1 MALSEADKKNLTK
14 EQQQQILALTDQYN
28 AATTQA
34 ERDAIHA
41 QAEEIRF
48 NSSGGRYSGG
58 ADGSGYTKI
67 ANNAKSTYNPSR
79 LNAADA
85 SQLNAAQ
92 QARMQTLQD
101 AWRRAQQAGNQS
113 EMGLLHQMAE
123 QLRNQAGYTGG
134 ADGGSYMPLASNAGG
149 MTADQMQK
157 WLEDYRATNVGR
169 YGYNNG
175 YSVDMNVRS
184 QANKIRQQ
192 MLANSQA
199 WQSADPA
206 QRDYLHQQ
214 NEQLAALLKQYAG
227 GVTSTYNPVT
237 GQWET
242 GNPEMGYGRDTSADR
257 YDTVWAWKNIYGYT
271 DEEIEKWAND
281 TSHYFNFVDTRV
293 PHRNLVDESSGFTGQ
308 YANFI
313 NGPYS
318 FLKQGTQTW
327 ANGGRDVYYPEFKT
341 GTPEL
346 LYNNGTTPYTR
357 GFSSYTANGVIEPG
371 LAAAASTANKSG
383 GNGAYSHANPDGSI
397 NGADPR
403 YSAVPAEIPA
413 QYEASMAKGG
423 IRGQGSTGA
432 SGSPSGGAS
441 GGYNSYLE
449 QMYAAALE
457 SQLANLKAS
466 YDQNISD
473 LDASKVTVDDTYTE
487 QKRQTTGTAAQ
498 SAANWREMA
507 NAYGLNSGAIG
518 QAALAQNNQ
527 LQSNLNTLESAQAA
541 AQAEIERQR
550 TLLGQQYQ
558 LQINQAIAD
567 NNFELASALYQEAV
581 RQDEALRQQQQFAA
595 NLALQYAQMAMQ
607 QSQFDQSLA
616 LDYAKLGLSS
626 SSGGSGAG
634 YIAPQSYVLDDMFE
648 AAYQNGGGTSLLSS
662 KDFREKFGFGDASI
676 TDLRSQYNRWLGTL
690 GGSGLNN
697 FRTIVNSSPTMS
709 VSDKNDLA
717 WSYYQNGEINYT
729 QLQQILK
736 ELGTG
741 E

>member
-1 MALSEADKKNLTK
+1 MALSESDKKYLTA
-14 EQQQQILALTDQYN
+14 EQQQQIQALTDQYN

-48 NSSGGRYSGG
+48 NASGGTGRYSGG
-58 ADGSGYTKI
+58 ADGSGYSQI
-67 ANNAKSTYNPSR
+67 AGNAQSTYNAPR

-113 EMGLLHQMAE
+113 EMNLLHQMAE

-206 QRDYLHQQ
+206 QREYLHQQ
-214 NEQLAALLKQYAG
+214 NQQLAALLKQYGG

-242 GNPEMGYGRDTSADR
+242 GNTEMGYGRDTNADR

-293 PHRNLVDESSGFTGQ
+293 PNRNLVDESSGFTGQ

-318 FLKQGTQTW
+318 FLKEGTQMW

-346 LYNNGTTPYTR
+346 YYNNGTTPYTR

-371 LAAAASTANKSG
+371 LTTAQSAAGRG
-383 GNGAYSHANPDGSI
+383 GNGAYSHINADGTVPG
-397 NGADPR
+397 NDPR

-413 QYEASMAKGG
+413 QYEASMAKGFKPQVG
-423 IRGQGSTGA
+423 TGA
-432 SGSPSGGAS
+432 SGSLSGGAS

-616 LDYAKLGLSS
+616 LDYAKAGLTGSSASDTYIPVADDVGSLEQSKNAKDLEERLGVLTGLSREQKYS
-626 SSGGSGAG
+626 VIEEA
-634 YIAPQSYVLDDMFE
+634 VL
-648 AAYQNGGGTSLLSS
+648 NGQ
-662 KDFREKFGFGDASI
+662 I
-676 TDLRSQYNRWLGTL
+676 TDAEGKR
-690 GGSGLNN
+690 
-697 FRTIVNSSPTMS
+697 
-709 VSDKNDLA
+709 LA
-717 WSYYQNGEINYT
+717 RLYGFVP
-729 QLQQILK
+729 
-736 ELGTG
+736 
-741 E
+741 

>member
-14 EQQQQILALTDQYN
+14 EQQQQILALTEQYN

-48 NSSGGRYSGG
+48 NASGGRYSGG

-85 SQLNAAQ
+85 SQLNASQ

-113 EMGLLHQMAE
+113 EMNLLHQMAE

-157 WLEDYRATNVGR
+157 WLEDYRATNMGR

-175 YSVDMNVRS
+175 YSVDMNLRS

-206 QRDYLHQQ
+206 QREYLHQQ
-214 NEQLAALLKQYAG
+214 NQQLAALLKQYAG

-242 GNPEMGYGRDTSADR
+242 GNSEMGYGRDRSADN
-257 YDTVWAWKNIYGYT
+257 YNTLWAWKNIYGYT

-293 PHRNLVDESSGFTGQ
+293 PNRNLVDESSGFTGQ

-346 LYNNGTTPYTR
+346 YYNNGTTPYTR

-371 LAAAASTANKSG
+371 LATVASTANKSG

-413 QYEASMAKGG
+413 QYEASMAKG
-423 IRGQGSTGA
+423 RKPQGSTGA
-432 SGSPSGGAS
+432 SGSLSGGAS

-616 LDYAKLGLSS
+616 LDYAKLGLSG

-634 YIAPQSYVLDDMFE
+634 YIAPQSYTTDQMFSAIDDSGMDPE
-648 AAYQNGGGTSLLSS
+648 VWLSS
-662 KDFREKFGFGDASI
+662 KENREKYGFDGYSASS
-676 TDLRSQYNRWLGTL
+676 LVKAYEKYA
-690 GGSGLNN
+690 SGLNRLADLRN
-697 FRTIVNSSPTMS
+697 IVASSPTYTATQ
-709 VSDKNDLA
+709 KADLA
-717 WSYYQNGEINYT
+717 MNYYDSGYITYD
-729 QLQQILK
+729 QLRQFLK
-736 ELGTG
+736 ENGIET
-741 E
+741 